1 MPRGIEM
8 PIAYVDGLFINAVSV
23 CFLRPRKMKTSKAT
37 SARLS
42 ASTAIEFEYT
52 LRKRKI
58 ADLENLGRSGG
69 VYVPPFKLARM
80 QKEIDDKTS
89 AEYQRQTWE
98 ALRKSIN
105 GLVNKVNAPRISHFL
120 KKKS

>member
-1 MPRGIEM
+1 
-8 PIAYVDGLFINAVSV
+8 
-23 CFLRPRKMKTSKAT
+23 MKTSKAT

-42 ASTAIEFEYT
+42 ATAIEYT

-105 GLVNKVNAPRISHFL
+105 GLVNKVNAPRISSFL
-120 KKKS
+120 KKKVLKSVKKSLFRDRKHQEHRGGASKSLSKA